1 VQTERGA
8 YGRAYP
14 EAVELRATLAG
25 VRWLVAVGVAVTTL
39 VLTGEAPATALLPAE
54 RAALHA
60 VALGRAS
67 NHLDAANAAAA
78 RREITRSAKLIRNLP
93 AARANPLAQC
103 LSQVAALQG
112 KLTTPRAIAVVGQLA
127 ENDNW
132 FARRGPPPNQTDI
145 ADGDGVVYRYFS
157 GRCFEFHPLANF
169 GALNADIAGGKTDAA
184 TSLANALVERAVPQ
198 TGGGLGW
205 EYYFNFSS
213 GRAPWLSGMAQAV
226 AAQAFTAAAAG
237 DASLAATAAGA
248 YRTISSRH
256 LLTQVPAGPWIR
268 LYSFTPLVVLNAQ
281 LQTVISLQNYAT
293 ASGNN
298 GAGALAARM
307 QAAAVATLPRF
318 DTGYWSDYSLG
329 GDPAPISYEQYVTQL
344 LHKLAPADPRFAAAA
359 VRFTTYLKQPPAFR
373 LATAAAGATRFWL
386 SKPAHVDAESPAGPT
401 RSLSLNAGWH
411 TVSWNLPAL
420 SGIYPVQLTA
430 RDFAGNTATINA
442 LPVVRAAGISGT
454 SGAPTQT
461 GTTPP
466 AVAAPFVVG
475 AGLDVPAQGA
485 IAQKLGL
492 RVVRLGV
499 AWPAGSATPDPGLIQ
514 ALQSVP
520 AGLGLVVELIA
531 NPLPADGPTQ
541 TALAAYAVS
550 LAQQVPAIRDIVLSP
565 AVTVATASAY
575 ASTLSVLR
583 QAMQTEVPS
592 VAIGAELDGAQ
603 SPKASLTAL
612 GQAAAAT
619 GQPTVFDI
627 LAFRPAPAVATGA
640 WTIADLK
647 KLETALPQTFT
658 TAPPVLIDGLAA
670 ATAVPAAEAPAYGAA
685 PASGGVAEA
694 DQASAYTGAVT
705 SASCDPLVA
714 GVILD
719 RLVDTANPAPSSGLY
734 YPDSIPKSSAAPV
747 GAAAVAAQRGSLV
760 CPGYQAPAAPT
771 SVVFPSAVAN
781 GTATSVQLG
790 CARDCLYLVTL
801 ERADGIP
808 VVARRGALNG
818 GAAPKVIGLPK
829 AQLAAGTYQVAV
841 RLVTQTNPGAVTLIV
856 SQPLT
861 AA

>member
-1 VQTERGA
+1 
-8 YGRAYP
+8 
-14 EAVELRATLAG
+14 
-25 VRWLVAVGVAVTTL
+25 LVAVGVAVTTL

-54 RAALHA
+54 RGALHA

-67 NHLDAANAAAA
+67 GHLDAPNAAAA

-103 LSQVAALQG
+103 LGQVAALQG
-112 KLTTPRAIAVVGQLA
+112 KLTTPRATAVIGQLT

-132 FARRGPPPNQTDI
+132 FARRGAPANQTDI
-145 ADGDGVVYRYFS
+145 TDADGVVYRYFS

-169 GALNADIAGGKTDAA
+169 GALNADVAGGKTDAA
-184 TSLANALVERAVPQ
+184 TQLATALVARAVPE

-226 AAQAFTAAAAG
+226 AAQAFTAAAAD
-237 DASLAATAAGA
+237 DASLTTTAASA
-248 YRTISSRH
+248 YRTIASKH
-256 LLTQVPAGPWIR
+256 LLTSVAAGPWIR
-268 LYSFTPLVVLNAQ
+268 LYSFTPLIVLNAQ
-281 LQTVISLQNYAT
+281 LQTVISLRTYAT
-293 ASGNN
+293 ASGNTT
-298 GAGALAARM
+298 AGALAARM
-307 QAAAVATLPRF
+307 QAAAVETLPRF

-329 GDPAPISYEQYVTQL
+329 GDPAPISYETYVTQL

-359 VRFTTYLKQPPAFR
+359 VRFTAYLKQPPAFR
-373 LATAAAGATRFWL
+373 LATAAAGSTRFWL

-411 TVSWNLPAL
+411 TVSWKLPAL
-420 SGIYPVQLTA
+420 SGVYPVQLTA

-442 LPVVRAAGISGT
+442 LPIVRAAGVSGT
-454 SGAPTQT
+454 SGPPTET

-466 AVAAPFVVG
+466 PVAAPFVVG
-475 AGLDVPAQGA
+475 AGLDVPAQGTL
-485 IAQKLGL
+485 AQKLGL

-499 AWPAGSATPDPGLIQ
+499 AWPAGSPTPDAGLIQ

-520 AGLGLVVELIA
+520 AGLGIVVELIVS
-531 NPLPADGPTQ
+531 PLPVDAAGQ
-541 TALAAYAVS
+541 SALAAYTVA
-550 LAQQVPAIRDIVLSP
+550 LAQQVPAIHDVVVAP
-565 AVTVATASAY
+565 AVTVATAGAY
-575 ASTLSVLR
+575 AATLSVVH

-592 VAIGAELDGAQ
+592 VAIGALLDGAQ
-603 SPKASLTAL
+603 TPKASLTAL

-627 LAFRPAPAVATGA
+627 LAFRPAPAVATGQ

-647 KLETALPQTFT
+647 KLETALPQSFT

-670 ATAVPAAEAPAYGAA
+670 ATTVPAAEAPAYGAA
-685 PASGGVAEA
+685 PAPGVAEA
-694 DQASAYTGAVT
+694 DQASAYTAAVT
-705 SASCDPLVA
+705 STSCDSGIA

-719 RLVDTANPAPSSGLY
+719 RLVDAATPAPSSGLY
-734 YPDSIPKSSAAPV
+734 YPDSTPKSSAATV
-747 GAAAVAAQRGSLV
+747 GSAVVAAQRGSLV
-760 CPGYQAPAAPT
+760 CPGYQSPAAPT
-771 SVVFPSAVAN
+771 AVVFPSAVAN
-781 GTATSVQLG
+781 GTTASVQLG

-808 VVARRGALNG
+808 VVARRGALTG
-818 GAAPKVIGLPK
+818 GAAPKVIALPK
-829 AQLAAGTYQVAV
+829 AQLSAGTYQVAI